1 MHYLTQIYN
10 ASFKRLP
17 DPDGLRYWIDNFSSG
32 KDDERAV
39 ASSFLASSEFKE
51 RYGEN
56 VSDSI
61 YVNTLYKNV
70 LGRDADTSGLN
81 YWLGQLNTGAETR
94 YEVLLGF
101 SESAENKI
109 LFTEMTGFG

>member
-1 MHYLTQIYN
+1 MFRLYN

-17 DPDGLRYWIDNFSSG
+17 DSDGLAYWIDNFSSG
-32 KDDERAV
+32 RNSIRVV
-39 ASSFLASSEFKE
+39 ASSFLGSDEFAE
-51 RYGEN
+51 RYGDN
-56 VSDSI
+56 VSDST

-70 LGRDADTSGLN
+70 LGRDADAGGLN
-81 YWLGQLNTGAETR
+81 YWLGQLNSGAETR

-101 SESAENKI
+101 SESAENKA

>member
-1 MHYLTQIYN
+1 MFRLYN

-17 DPDGLRYWIDNFSSG
+17 DPDGLRYWIGNFSSG

-39 ASSFLASSEFKE
+39 ASSFLVSAEFKE

-56 VSDSI
+56 VSDST
-61 YVNTLYKNV
+61 YVNTLFKNV
-70 LGRDADTSGLN
+70 LDREADNSGSN
-81 YWLGQLNTGAETR
+81 YWLTQLNIGAETR

-101 SESAENKI
+101 SESAENKA
-109 LFTEMTGFG
+109 LFTEITGLS